1 MRKLLN
7 VTWVREKLSYCRS
20 LWGPFLGIYMQHLK
34 MCGKHQLCCFQPRPM
49 GCFSTVAAAV
59 TKQPKHINLMLWS
72 PWIEQ
77 VKQVLSQQMYR
88 TRHNSEDRRA
98 EDCIKAVWTWNV
110 GGSHY
115 QGCFPQ
121 FSGDFASVVWCSLQL
136 TISSY
141 FHWEES
147 GFLLCTVWSNMAVVC
162 TEKTYIS
169 CLLTSEAEGVLA
181 EGTETTSVARNISV
195 SLSCL
200 KQA

>member
-1 MRKLLN
+1 
-7 VTWVREKLSYCRS
+7 
-20 LWGPFLGIYMQHLK
+20 
-34 MCGKHQLCCFQPRPM
+34 MCGKHQMCCFQPRPM

-59 TKQPKHINLMLWS
+59 TKQPKHFNLMLWS

-88 TRHNSEDRRA
+88 SRHNSEDWKA
-98 EDCIKAVWTWNV
+98 EDCIKAVWIWNV
-110 GGSHY
+110 GGSDY

-121 FSGDFASVVWCSLQL
+121 FLVGALPQSYDAAYSLQFL
-136 TISSY
+136 PIFTEKKVDFFSVLFDQTWQSS
-141 FHWEES
+141 
-147 GFLLCTVWSNMAVVC
+147 C

-169 CLLTSEAEGVLA
+169 CLLTGDA